1 MTPGNEDQRNWMRE
15 QLQVAAEHFSVKP
28 VGEPV
33 FGWRART
40 IGSRVSNGDD
50 DVWLRVSWAEHH
62 WAEGNYWTGNKDA
75 AAIVGV
81 PKPTVLDL
89 YEWGEEGY
97 FRNRAEVM
105 TLIHDRPCSETQEL
119 RGDLTLPA
127 QWWHSLRDALDALSQ
142 HQTERTITSQETVS
156 RRLLAFF
163 GDQVD
168 PRVDRWVTAH
178 GDLNW
183 SNLTA
188 PNMNLLDWE
197 SFGVAPAGYDAA
209 TLYVLSLRVPDTAA
223 IVHETFAAVLD
234 SPDGVRSQLHVIGR
248 FLKRVE
254 LGEFADMAG
263 VWHHH
268 ARSLLGKRAGET

>member
-1 MTPGNEDQRNWMRE
+1 
-15 QLQVAAEHFSVKP
+15 
-28 VGEPV
+28 
-33 FGWRART
+33 
-40 IGSRVSNGDD
+40 
-50 DVWLRVSWAEHH
+50 VSWSEPH
-62 WAEGNYWTGNKDA
+62 WAEGNYWTGNQDA
-75 AAIVGV
+75 AAISGV

-105 TLIHDRPCSETQEL
+105 TLVHDQPCSETQEL
-119 RGDLTLPA
+119 REDLTLPA
-127 QWWHSLRDALDALSQ
+127 QWWRGLRDALDALSQ
-142 HQTERTITSQETVS
+142 HQTGRAITSQETVS

-168 PRVDRWVTAH
+168 PTVDRWVTAH

-188 PNMNLLDWE
+188 PNLNLLDWE

-223 IVHETFAAVLD
+223 SVHETFADVLD

-263 VWHHH
+263 AWHQH
-268 ARSLLGKRAGET
+268 ARSLLSKSRS